1 MIMVINAIMT
11 VISAMGMIN
20 TMRIS
25 SDDHRRRLRRTQGG
39 A

>member
-1 MIMVINAIMT
+1 MIMVITTMR
-11 VISAMGMIN
+11 MGMIN

-25 SDDHRRRLRRTQGG
+25 GDDHRRRRSRRTQGK